1 MHANHRNDE
10 IIEEGQ
16 RYERNGNPQSTYLRG
31 MAFESFIARRYLRA
45 KRKVSLISIISVIS
59 ILGITVG
66 VFALISVMSVFNG
79 FNTLVK
85 DLLVGFD
92 PHVRVTPIG
101 AETLDPDSLLPV
113 IRSIPGVTAAAP
125 LISGRSVVLFPS
137 LRVIQLRAMRR
148 EDVGSAIGLERKIV
162 SGEVATPTPD
172 VPHPIVIGSMLAVGL
187 NARIGDTLSL
197 LSQSGL
203 EESLTTISEPRPIHC
218 VVTGVFEMGN
228 KEYDTYYA
236 YTDIETG
243 RAIFDVARSA
253 MGIEIR
259 LDELDRAE
267 AVSDTLVRRLGS
279 GYRVETWHD
288 LHRDLFG
295 VMELER
301 WSAYIILSLIIVVA
315 VFNVLGSLT
324 MTVIE
329 KRRDIGIL
337 KIMGASDRAIQRIY
351 LFEGMMVGLIGLGG
365 GLALGLLAVY
375 LQQEYGL
382 FMKLDVALYIIS
394 ALPVELRWSDVV
406 IVSVTALALSFG
418 AALYPAR
425 RAARLLPAD
434 AVRWE

>member
-1 MHANHRNDE
+1 M
-10 IIEEGQ
+10 
-16 RYERNGNPQSTYLRG
+16 P
-31 MAFESFIARRYLRA
+31 FEWFIARRYLRA
-45 KRKVSLISIISVIS
+45 KRKVSLISIISTIS

-66 VFALISVMSVFNG
+66 VFALVCVMSVFNG

-92 PHVRVTPIG
+92 PHLRVTP
-101 AETLDPDSLLPV
+101 AAATTLVADSLLPR
-113 IRSIPGVTAAAP
+113 IRAVPGVVAAAP
-125 LISGRSVVLFPS
+125 FVSGRSVVLYPT

-148 EDVGSAIGLERKIV
+148 EDVGSAIGLEDQIV
-162 SGEVATPTPD
+162 AGDFEAPSAMN
-172 VPHPIVIGSMLAVGL
+172 PHPIVLGSLLGIALGAGV
-187 NARIGDTLSL
+187 GDTLSL

-203 EESLTTISEPRPIHC
+203 EETLTQLAEPQVIRC
-218 VVTGVFEMGN
+218 VVSGIFEMGN
-228 KEYDTYYA
+228 KEYDSYYA
-236 YTDIETG
+236 YTDLATG
-243 RAIFDVARSA
+243 RAIFDVMDNA
-253 MGIEIR
+253 MGLEIR
-259 LDELDRAE
+259 LDDLERAPG
-267 AVSDTLVRRLGS
+267 VKDTLERSLGPA
-279 GYRVETWHD
+279 YRVETWHD

-351 LFEGMMVGLIGLGG
+351 LFEGIMVGVIGLVG
-365 GLALGLLAVY
+365 GLSLGLLAVW
-375 LQQEYGL
+375 LQQQYGL
-382 FMKLDVALYIIS
+382 FMKLDVAVYIIS
-394 ALPVELRWSDVV
+394 ALPVELRLAD
-406 IVSVTALALSFG
+406 IVLVSITALVLSFS

-425 RAARLLPAD
+425 RAARLLAAD